1 MFADAVNW
9 MSRLPLVIV
18 FFSGALISGVSFLI
32 GLYFLLRKLLSSEP
46 ILGGF
51 PSLIISIWFL
61 GGLIILFLGLIGIYL
76 SSIFSEVKRRPQYVV
91 NAVTRSERS
100 RDQ

>member
-1 MFADAVNW
+1 
-9 MSRLPLVIV
+9 VIV
-18 FFSGALISGVSFLI
+18 FLSGALISGGSFLV

-61 GGLIILFLGLIGIYL
+61 SGLIILFLGVIGIYL
-76 SSIFSEVKRRPQYVV
+76 SSIFAEVKRRPLYVV
-91 NAVTRSERS
+91 NTVTRSQGP
-100 RDQ
+100 RDE